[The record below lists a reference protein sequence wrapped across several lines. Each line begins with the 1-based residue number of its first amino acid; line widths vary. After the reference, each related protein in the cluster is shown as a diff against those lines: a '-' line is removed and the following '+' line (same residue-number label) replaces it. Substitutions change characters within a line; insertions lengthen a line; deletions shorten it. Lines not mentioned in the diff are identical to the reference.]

1 MVDNSMTL
9 AKIILKKKKAVSPV
23 IATILLIALTVTA
36 AAIVYFVVV
45 PLLKGKPE
53 LVPLDYGKVAGTTD
67 RYQIEIQNT
76 GGAEANI
83 VGLDSFDLTNTTDTY
98 HPVAVYIGTDPVNF
112 TSPYV
117 LNPNDSVTFIL
128 DFDTALTSGGAY
140 TLTIHYD
147 GGKTLE
153 VAFTY

>member
-1 MVDNSMTL
+1 MTL
-9 AKIILKKKKAVSPV
+9 GKMILKKNKAVSPV

-53 LVPLDYGKVAGTTD
+53 LVPLDYGKVSGTTD
-67 RYQIEIQNT
+67 RYKVEIQNT

-83 VGLDSFDLTNTTDTY
+83 VGLDSFDLTNTTGTI
-98 HPVAVYIGTDPVNF
+98 HPVAVYVGTDPVNF

-128 DFDTALTSGGAY
+128 DFDTAFTSGGTY

-153 VAFTY
+153 LDFTY